1 MYFGCHDEC
10 ECAGICLPPVKN
22 RLVEISF
29 LYPTSIYLT
38 RMKEVVFHGRGG
50 QGAVTAATLLAVAAF
65 KDGKFTQAFPRFGV
79 ERRGAPVQAFT
90 RISDSF
96 IRRKSQI
103 YEPDVIVVLDPTLFG
118 VVDITEGLKQ
128 NGIVI
133 INTNKPA
140 ASFGIQNAT
149 VKTIDVSSEA
159 IKVLG
164 RDIVNTAM
172 LGAYAAITGDVNI
185 KSIVGAVKEQF
196 KGSIAE
202 KNVMLVE
209 SVYASA
215 GGK

>member
-1 MYFGCHDEC
+1 
-10 ECAGICLPPVKN
+10 
-22 RLVEISF
+22 
-29 LYPTSIYLT
+29 
-38 RMKEVVFHGRGG
+38 MKEVVFHGRGG
-50 QGAVTAATLLAVAAF
+50 QGAVTAATLLAIAAF
-65 KDGKFTQAFPRFGV
+65 KDGRLTQAFPRFGV

-96 IRRKSQI
+96 IRRKSQV

-128 NGIVI
+128 GGTVI

-149 VKTIDVSSEA
+149 VRTVDVSSEA

-185 KSIVGAVKEQF
+185 KSIVEAVREQF

-202 KNVMLVE
+202 KNVALVE
-209 SVYASA
+209 GVYASA